1 MRQKATR
8 RERRRK
14 ASSGASSPPFARG
27 RNRDLLVAAVLALV
41 TFLIFANSIGNGFVY
56 DDIAA
61 IEKNER
67 LDHPGDLGTFF
78 TTGYWSDGRGA
89 LYRPLTLLS
98 FAWDRALFGPGP
110 LGVHLV
116 NVLANALLAAA
127 VFALLRALTGKVA
140 VAALAAL
147 LFAIH
152 PVHTEVVANGV
163 GRAEIMSALF
173 LALAGWIHFRI
184 ATGAVSGSGLAARL
198 SPFAPPVFYLIALGF
213 KESAA
218 VLPVLLYL
226 GEWLVLEHGRL
237 PRGSAVVGRF
247 IAYLP
252 PLVLFLLLRGMVV
265 GNALPEVQEVMAGLE
280 PAGRVLF
287 GLASVLSYAGQL
299 AVPWTLCAEYSDY
312 LKPLPSTPDNPLVAG
327 ALVAVVATVFLAVW
341 LVRRKEWIPLFGLA
355 WFLAA
360 ILPVSN
366 ILFPIGTVRGDRLLF
381 VPSLGFTV
389 VLAWAIL
396 RLDAWKREAAAAV
409 LVVVLG
415 FYGWRTVTRNAEWKS
430 QETLWTADIAKNP
443 GTPVGWAFIGDIQRD
458 RGNRAEAE
466 AAYRRSFELRDRLGF
481 YPESHN
487 NYARLLSDRG
497 AVAEAK
503 RQYRLVLADD
513 PAQFTALC
521 NLGEIQLHADSTR
534 AEAITLLRRA
544 TVVKPDDF
552 IPWANLAEAY
562 RLAGRRDSALV
573 AIDRAIRL
581 RPDLEDL
588 KTVRQGL
595 AGGG

>member
-1 MRQKATR
+1 
-8 RERRRK
+8 
-14 ASSGASSPPFARG
+14 
-27 RNRDLLVAAVLALV
+27 VAAALILV
-41 TFLIFANSIGNGFVY
+41 TVLVFANSVGNGFVY
-56 DDIAA
+56 DDMAA
-61 IEKNER
+61 IEMNDR
-67 LDHPGDLGTFF
+67 LDHPADLGTFF

-110 LGVHLV
+110 FGVHLV
-116 NVLANALLAAA
+116 NVVANALLAAA
-127 VFALLRALTGKVA
+127 VFGLLRVLTGTTA
-140 VAALAAL
+140 LAALAAL

-163 GRAEIMSALF
+163 GRAEILSALF
-173 LALAGWIHFRI
+173 GALAGWIHFRL
-184 ATGAVSGSGLAARL
+184 AAGARTGPGLAARL
-198 SPFAPPVFYLIALGF
+198 QPFAPPVLYLVALGF

-218 VLPVLLYL
+218 VFPLLFYL

-237 PRGSAVVGRF
+237 PRGSAVVSRF

-265 GNALPEVQEVMAGLE
+265 GNALPEIQEVMAGLE

-287 GLASVLSYAGQL
+287 ALATLLVYVGQL

-312 LKPLPSTPDNPLVAG
+312 RGPLPSTPDNPLVAG
-327 ALVAVVATVFLAVW
+327 ALVAVAAGVFLTVW
-341 LVRRKEWIPLFGLA
+341 LIRRKLWLPLFGIA
-355 WFLAA
+355 WFTAA

-366 ILFPIGTVRGDRLLF
+366 LFFPIGTVRGDRLLF

-389 VLAWAIL
+389 VLAWVIL
-396 RLDAWKREAAAAV
+396 RIHAWKREASALV
-409 LVVVLG
+409 LVLVLG

-430 QETLWTADIAKNP
+430 QETLWKADIAKNP
-443 GTPVGWAFIGDIQRD
+443 GTPVGWAFLGDIYRD
-458 RGNRAEAE
+458 QGNRAEAE
-466 AAYRRSFELRDRLGF
+466 TAYHRSFELRDRIGF

-497 AVAEAK
+497 ALAEAK
-503 RQYRLVLADD
+503 RQYRLVLRDD

-521 NLGEIQLHADSTR
+521 NLGEIQLRADSTR
-534 AEAITLLRRA
+534 AEAIALLRRA
-544 TVVKPDDF
+544 TMVKADDF

-562 RLAGRRDSALV
+562 RLAGRPDSALA

-588 KTVRQGL
+588 KASRRELT
-595 AGGG
+595 GGS

>member
-1 MRQKATR
+1 
-8 RERRRK
+8 
-14 ASSGASSPPFARG
+14 
-27 RNRDLLVAAVLALV
+27 VAAALILV
-41 TFLIFANSIGNGFVY
+41 TVLVFANSVGNGFVY
-56 DDIAA
+56 DDMAA
-61 IEKNER
+61 IEMNDR
-67 LDHPGDLGTFF
+67 LDHPADLGTFF

-110 LGVHLV
+110 FGVHLV
-116 NVLANALLAAA
+116 NVVANALLAAA
-127 VFALLRALTGKVA
+127 VFGLLRVLTGTTA
-140 VAALAAL
+140 LAALAAL

-163 GRAEIMSALF
+163 GRAEILSALF
-173 LALAGWIHFRI
+173 GALAGWIHFRL
-184 ATGAVSGSGLAARL
+184 AAGARTGPGLAARL
-198 SPFAPPVFYLIALGF
+198 QPFAPPVLYLVALGF

-218 VLPVLLYL
+218 VFPLLFYL

-237 PRGSAVVGRF
+237 PRGSAVVSRF

-265 GNALPEVQEVMAGLE
+265 GNALPEIQEVMAGLE

-287 GLASVLSYAGQL
+287 ALATLLVYVGQL

-312 LKPLPSTPDNPLVAG
+312 RGPLPSTPDNPLVAG
-327 ALVAVVATVFLAVW
+327 ALVAVAAGVFLTVW
-341 LVRRKEWIPLFGLA
+341 LIRRKLWLPLFGIA
-355 WFLAA
+355 WL
-360 ILPVSN
+360 
-366 ILFPIGTVRGDRLLF
+366 
-381 VPSLGFTV
+381 
-389 VLAWAIL
+389 IL
-396 RLDAWKREAAAAV
+396 RIHAWKREASALV
-409 LVVVLG
+409 LVLVLG

-430 QETLWTADIAKNP
+430 QETLWKADIAKNP
-443 GTPVGWAFIGDIQRD
+443 GTPVGWAFLGDIYRD
-458 RGNRAEAE
+458 QGNRAEAE
-466 AAYRRSFELRDRLGF
+466 TAYHRSFELRDRIGF

-497 AVAEAK
+497 ALAEAK
-503 RQYRLVLADD
+503 RQYRLVLRDD

-521 NLGEIQLHADSTR
+521 NLGEIQLRADSTR
-534 AEAITLLRRA
+534 AEAIALLRRA
-544 TVVKPDDF
+544 TMVKADDF

-562 RLAGRRDSALV
+562 RLAGRPDSALA

-588 KTVRQGL
+588 KASRRELT
-595 AGGG
+595 GGS